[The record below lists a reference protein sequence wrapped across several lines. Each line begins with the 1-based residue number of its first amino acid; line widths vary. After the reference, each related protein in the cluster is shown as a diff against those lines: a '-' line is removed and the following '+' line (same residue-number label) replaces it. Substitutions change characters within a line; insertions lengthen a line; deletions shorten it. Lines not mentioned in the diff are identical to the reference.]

1 MLDIEWEIAV
11 LGQQSIGVTDTYLLQ
26 TSVFFE

>member
-11 LGQQSIGVTDTYLLQ
+11 LEQQSIGEADTYLLQ